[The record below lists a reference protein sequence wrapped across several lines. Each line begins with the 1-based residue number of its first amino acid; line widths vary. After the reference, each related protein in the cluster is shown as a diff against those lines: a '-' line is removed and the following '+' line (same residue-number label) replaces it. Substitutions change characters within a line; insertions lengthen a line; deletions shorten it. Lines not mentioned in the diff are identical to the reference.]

1 MRINLKQTIR
11 DYAGKEL
18 TQPMRGDNNQPVLDE
33 DGRPVTEPQILRD
46 LLTTALNNAAP
57 NETLTAEQ
65 KGKIYQLSLKIWSG
79 KEADFTVDD
88 RAFLKER
95 VNLIFVSPM
104 LCGRI
109 CDILEGNET
118 EAEATK
124 AVKG

>member
-1 MRINLKQTIR
+1 MRINMNQAIK
-11 DYAGKEL
+11 DYAGKEI
-18 TQPMRGDNNQPVLDE
+18 TQPKRDENNQLLLDENNQPII
-33 DGRPVTEPQILRD
+33 EPQILRD
-46 LLTTALNNAAP
+46 LLTTALNNVAP
-57 NETLTAEQ
+57 NETLTTEQ
-65 KGKIYQLSLKIWSG
+65 KAKIYQLSLKIWSG

-118 EAEATK
+118 SPTEVTEAAK
-124 AVKG
+124 